1 MAGFFGIFL
10 FLCFHAIFSDLPV
23 FSHVFPATLVNSSAN
38 KYSISTGLGFCYS
51 KQLCL
56 FHLLK
61 SLRSEYGLKRYKGV
75 CFAACPWHYPMAAF
89 FLHPFQQIITEKT
102 GCLCLADLR
111 IAYKVDHLPADLFL
125 QCPAHDVGM
134 RVQGIGIVI
143 ANVDGFVVKEKCAD
157 DTFIRCFRK
166 NVDLPSGREEV
177 LVDMVTKTIV
187 GTAFAD
193 DGLPVQ
199 IVILV

>member
-1 MAGFFGIFL
+1 M
-10 FLCFHAIFSDLPV
+10 
-23 FSHVFPATLVNSSAN
+23 
-38 KYSISTGLGFCYS
+38 K
-51 KQLCL
+51 
-56 FHLLK
+56 
-61 SLRSEYGLKRYKGV
+61 
-75 CFAACPWHYPMAAF
+75 
-89 FLHPFQQIITEKT
+89 KT

-143 ANVDGFVVKEKCAD
+143 ADVDGFVVKEKCAD

-166 NVDLPSGREEV
+166 DVDLPPGREEV
-177 LVDMVTKTIV
+177 LVDMAAETIV

>member
-1 MAGFFGIFL
+1 MA
-10 FLCFHAIFSDLPV
+10 LP
-23 FSHVFPATLVNSSAN
+23 
-38 KYSISTGLGFCYS
+38 
-51 KQLCL
+51 
-56 FHLLK
+56 
-61 SLRSEYGLKRYKGV
+61 YGR
-75 CFAACPWHYPMAAF
+75 F

-111 IAYKVDHLPADLFL
+111 IAYKVDHLPTDFFL

-134 RVQGIGIVI
+134 RVQGIGIAI

-177 LVDMVTKTIV
+177 LVDMVTEAIV

-199 IVILV
+199 IVIGQGRELRQRMGSVHPYTVMAEKKRVSFEACLIQWSRRDGKTALLRCQCCYSMGICRVYYT